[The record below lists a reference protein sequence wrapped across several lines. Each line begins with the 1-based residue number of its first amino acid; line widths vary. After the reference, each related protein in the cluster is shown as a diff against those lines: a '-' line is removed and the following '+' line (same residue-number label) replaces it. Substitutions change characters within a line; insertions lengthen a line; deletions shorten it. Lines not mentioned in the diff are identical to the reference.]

1 MELILKKDVENL
13 GFKDD
18 IVTVKNGYGRNYLIP
33 QGLAVMATPSA
44 RKVLAENLRQ
54 KEHKEAKILA
64 DAQKVAK
71 KLEAMEIKISAKSAD
86 GSKLFGSVTATT
98 LAEAIAKEGV
108 EVEPKFIQIEGKTIK
123 RAGKYTAHIRLH
135 RTLIVDM
142 IFDVIPDIVAKAK
155 SEVAEVKEAVA
166 EESIEIIEETIEI
179 VENTTEETENTQE

>member
-1 MELILKKDVENL
+1 ELILKKDVENL

-54 KEHKEAKILA
+54 KAHKEAKILE
-64 DAQKVAK
+64 DAQKIAK
-71 KLEAMEIKISAKSAD
+71 KLEAMELKITAKSAD
-86 GSKLFGSVTATT
+86 GSKLFGSVNAATLSET
-98 LAEAIAKEGV
+98 IAQEGV
-108 EVEPKFIQIEGKTIK
+108 EIESKFIRIEGKTIK

-142 IFDVIPDIVAKAK
+142 DFDVI
-155 SEVAEVKEAVA
+155 AEVNKPKAEVETEA
-166 EESIEIIEETIEI
+166 
-179 VENTTEETENTQE
+179 TEETVVEKPVEIATDETPETKE